1 MASYIL
7 CPKRGFDEAD
17 FVMFKIANVVLGV
30 GMIVLRPKT
39 PFQVVADDDDAWLND
54 FIYFRT
60 KQALFRS
67 ISDKR

>member
-1 MASYIL
+1 
-7 CPKRGFDEAD
+7 
-17 FVMFKIANVVLGV
+17 MFKIANVVLGV

-39 PFQVVADDDDAWLND
+39 PFQVVADDDDDDDAWLND
-54 FIYFRT
+54 LIYFRT